1 MADEQNTETAVPE
14 AEAAPAPEA
23 EAPQG
28 GTTLTEG
35 QQTQPS
41 AAPAPETS
49 WRDSLDD
56 DLKSWANKFD
66 SPAAALKS
74 HRELEKRLGKSV
86 VMPGEDAKPEE
97 IQAFRKKVL
106 GTPDS
111 PEDYKITLPEHV
123 PQEVRDNPLSDPMV
137 KEFVEQSHALG
148 KSPDQVQ
155 ADLDLFYKAMGSLQE
170 QAEQQAA
177 KRAQEG
183 IDALKQEW
191 RGDFEPNTVYAQRA
205 VKQFDTD
212 GQFKEFL
219 ETETIGGIPVG
230 NHPAFARFFA
240 KVGRALSEDSVQL
253 EPTET
258 EIASYTE
265 QANAIRAKRNEALAR
280 GDNAAAQRFDAQE
293 REIYA
298 RMGNQPI
305 VGTAGRSA

>member
-1 MADEQNTETAVPE
+1 MADEQNTETAAPE

-28 GTTLTEG
+28 GTTLTG
-35 QQTQPS
+35 DQQAEPTPQE
-41 AAPAPETS
+41 AAD
-49 WRDSLDD
+49 WRASLDD
-56 DLKSWANKFD
+56 DLKAWANKFD

-97 IQAFRKKVL
+97 IAAFRKKVL

-111 PEDYKITLPEHV
+111 PEGYKITLPEHV

-155 ADLDLFYKAMGSLQE
+155 ADLDLFYKAMSSIQE

-177 KRAQEG
+177 QRSQEQL
-183 IDALKQEW
+183 DALKQEW

-258 EIASYTE
+258 EIASYNE

>member
-1 MADEQNTETAVPE
+1 MADEQNTETAASE
-14 AEAAPAPEA
+14 TAPAPE
-23 EAPQG
+23 
-28 GTTLTEG
+28 T
-35 QQTQPS
+35 
-41 AAPAPETS
+41 AAPETAGTALTGGQPPAASAPETS

-111 PEDYKITLPEHV
+111 PEGYKLTLPEHV
-123 PQEVRDNPLSDPMV
+123 PQEVRDNPLSDPLV
-137 KEFVEQSHALG
+137 QKFVEQSHALG

-155 ADLDLFYKAMGSLQE
+155 ADLNLFYEAMDSIQE
-170 QAEQQAA
+170 QAQQAA
-177 KRAQEG
+177 AQRAQQG

-205 VKQFDTD
+205 VKQFDAD
-212 GQFKEFL
+212 GQFKQFL

-258 EIASYTE
+258 EIASYNE

-280 GDNAAAQRFDAQE
+280 GDQASARRFDEEE
-293 REIYA
+293 RAIYA